1 MVSSSFN
8 LLNLSALNGTNGFII
23 NGIAE
28 YDQLGYSVS
37 NAGDINNDGIDDLI
51 IGASASRPNGNNRI
65 GQSYVVFGKTNLGSG
80 GSLNL
85 SNLNGTNGFLIK
97 GITQSYQS
105 SYSVSNAGDINN
117 DGIDDLIIGI
127 RNTDPYDKDDA
138 GQSYV
143 VFGGTN
149 LGSGGTLNL
158 SSLDGTNGFI
168 INGIAVE
175 DTYSS
180 SYSVSNAGDINNDG
194 IDDLIIGRVYTDPNG
209 NNPIG
214 QSYVVFGRT
223 NLGSGGTLNLSSLDG
238 TNGFL
243 IKGIAEKDYSGYSV
257 SNAGD
262 INNDGI
268 DDLIIGAPIANPNGN
283 YRAGQTYV
291 VFGGTNLGSGGTL
304 NLSSL
309 DGTNGFLINGI
320 AENDL
325 LGDFV
330 NNAGDINNDGI
341 DDLII
346 GALNP
351 YPYSRNYPWQSYVVF
366 GERNLGSGGT
376 LNLSS
381 LDGTNGFLINGIAIG
396 DDSVGISVRNA
407 EDINND
413 GIDDLIIGAPAANPN
428 GIRDAGQS
436 YVVFGGTNLG
446 SGGIFNLGFLNGNNG
461 FIINGIAANDLSG
474 TSVSNAGDINN
485 DGIDDLIIG
494 APYAN
499 LNGKEV
505 AGQSYVV
512 FGGTNIASSN
522 TSPNLTGTANA
533 DNLFST
539 PSNNIIN
546 GLTGD
551 DTIKGNGGQ
560 DKFLFRLG
568 DGDDTIADFGGIG
581 KGTTPTS
588 AVIAN
593 VDTLQ
598 FKGSGLTAQNL
609 QLTQNGNNLEVTFEK
624 AAFTKVTLQNFK
636 LENLDNLPE
645 SGSQPALSNIEFDGQ
660 TSPFDSF
667 DVFDA
672 NSTQTSLFNKNTVTF
687 LNDLNNNIT
696 GFDNSNDVVN
706 GQGGDDIINGNS
718 GNDLLRG
725 GTGNDTLVGGAGN
738 DTLVGSAGAD
748 PFFNLSDLNGTNGFI
763 INGIAAG
770 DSSGYLVSNAGDI
783 NSDGIDDL
791 IIEAPAVYP
800 YDKDSAWQSYV
811 VFGGTNLGS
820 GGTFNLSDLNGT
832 NGFLINGIAEGD
844 SLGNSVSNAG
854 DINNDGI
861 DDLIIWG
868 LNGGNKAVGQSYVV
882 FGQRNLGSDGTLNLS
897 SLDGTNGFFI
907 NGIAGA
913 DISGESVSN
922 AGDINNDGIDD
933 LIIGAISTSPNGIAE
948 AGQSYVVFG
957 RTNLGSG
964 GTLNVSSLDGTNG
977 FAINGIAK
985 YGHSGYSV
993 SNAGDINNDG
1003 IDDLI
1008 IGSRKFTPE
1017 YYNDDDSTGQSYVV
1031 FGGTNLGRGGILNL
1045 SDLNG
1050 TNGFIING
1058 IAANDL
1064 LGSSVSN
1071 AGDINNDGI
1080 DDLIIAAKYAF
1091 RNGKDSAGQSY
1102 IVFGGTNVGS
1112 SGTLNLSD
1120 LNGTNGFLINVI
1132 AKGDSSSYSVS
1143 KAGDI
1148 NGDGID
1154 DLIIGSYHTTTNG
1167 KDSAG
1172 QSYVVFGG
1180 TNVGS
1185 SGTLNLSDLNGTN
1198 GFIINGIAAND
1209 LSGKSVSNAGDIN
1222 GDGIDDLII
1231 GATDADPNGKQS
1243 AGQSY
1248 VVFGRTNINSDDTLN
1263 PTVTPGNDTLTGN
1276 SRQDKFVFHPDDGN
1290 DTITDFSGIGKGTT
1304 PTSAVIASL
1313 DTLQFIGSGLTAQNL
1328 QLTQN
1333 ANNLEVTFE
1342 NVANTKVTLQN
1353 FKLESLDNLPASGAT
1368 PAIGN
1373 ILFDGQTNI
1382 ADSFDVFDANSTQ
1395 TSLFNKNTV
1404 TFLNDLNNSITGFEN
1419 SNDVI
1424 NAQGG
1429 NDIIYGLSGNDLLRG
1444 GAGNDT
1450 LVGGAGNDTL
1460 VGGAGADYF
1469 VFNTDAVFGATA
1481 VSVDAMSTTG
1491 YAYADFNSSQGDK
1504 IVLDK
1509 TTFSV
1514 IASTPG
1520 TGFSN
1525 KSDFQIIFN
1534 GGTSTAKII
1543 YDAVSGQLFYNPDG
1557 SAAGFGSGGLFA
1569 TLTGA
1574 PALSA
1579 SDFVVQV

>member
-1 MVSSSFN
+1 MANSSFN
-8 LLNLSALNGTNGFII
+8 LLNLSDLNGTNGFII
-23 NGIAE
+23 NGIAQS
-28 YDQLGYSVS
+28 DQLGYSVS

-51 IGASASRPNGNNRI
+51 IGALAARPNGKNAVGQSYVLFGKTNVGSGGSLNLSSLDGTNGFLINGIAAGDNSGYSVSNAGDINNDGI
-65 GQSYVVFGKTNLGSG
+65 DDLIIGTSNTDPYDKDNAGQSYVVFGETNLGSG

-85 SNLNGTNGFLIK
+85 SDLNGTNGFIIN
-97 GITQSYQS
+97 GIAVDTYS

-117 DGIDDLIIGI
+117 DGIDDLIIG
-127 RNTDPYDKDDA
+127 A
-138 GQSYV
+138 G
-143 VFGGTN
+143 
-149 LGSGGTLNL
+149 
-158 SSLDGTNGFI
+158 
-168 INGIAVE
+168 
-175 DTYSS
+175 
-180 SYSVSNAGDINNDG
+180 
-194 IDDLIIGRVYTDPNG
+194 YTDPNG
-209 NNPIG
+209 KYNAG

-243 IKGIAEKDYSGYSV
+243 INGIAENDFLGGSV
-257 SNAGD
+257 TNAGD

-268 DDLIIGAPIANPNGN
+268 DDLIIGAPGAKRNGKN
-283 YRAGQTYV
+283 AVGQSYV
-291 VFGGTNLGSGGTL
+291 VFGGTNLGSGGSL

-325 LGDFV
+325 LGAFV
-330 NNAGDINNDGI
+330 SNAGDINNDGI
-341 DDLII
+341 DDLIV

-366 GERNLGSGGT
+366 GKRNLGSGGT
-376 LNLSS
+376 LNLSF
-381 LDGTNGFLINGIAIG
+381 LDGTNGFLINGIAVG
-396 DDSVGISVRNA
+396 DDSEGISIRNA

-436 YVVFGGTNLG
+436 YVVFGERNLG
-446 SGGIFNLGFLNGNNG
+446 SGGIFNLAFLNGNNG
-461 FIINGIAANDLSG
+461 FIINGIAANDFSG
-474 TSVSNAGDINN
+474 KSVSNAGDINN

-499 LNGKEV
+499 PNGREV

-512 FGGTNIASSN
+512 FGGTNIATSN

-533 DNLFST
+533 DNLFGT

-551 DTIKGNGGQ
+551 DTIKGNGGE
-560 DKFLFRLG
+560 DKFVFRLG

-581 KGTTPTS
+581 KNTTPTS
-588 AVIAN
+588 AAIAN

-609 QLTQNGNNLEVTFEK
+609 QLTQNDNNLEVTFEK
-624 AAFTKVTLQNFK
+624 VAFTKVTLQNFK

-645 SGSQPALSNIEFDGQ
+645 SSSRTALGNILFDGQ
-660 TSPFDSF
+660 TNIADSF

-672 NSTQTSLFNKNTVTF
+672 NSTQTTLFNKNTVTF

-706 GQGGDDIINGNS
+706 GQGGDDIIDGKS

-725 GTGNDTLVGGAGN
+725 GAGNDTLVGGAGN

-783 NSDGIDDL
+783 NNDGIDDL
-791 IIEAPAVYP
+791 IIGAPSFYP
-800 YDKDSAWQSYV
+800 YDRDSTGQNYV
-811 VFGGTNLGS
+811 VFGGRNLGS
-820 GGTFNLSDLNGT
+820 GGTFNLSDLNGI
-832 NGFLINGIAEGD
+832 NGFLINGIAQ
-844 SLGNSVSNAG
+844 GNKLAGSVSNAG

-868 LNGGNKAVGQSYVV
+868 PYTNLNDNKTLGQSYVV
-882 FGQRNLGSDGTLNLS
+882 FGQTNLGSDGTLNLS
-897 SLDGTNGFFI
+897 DLNGTNGFFI
-907 NGIAGA
+907 NGIAGY
-913 DISGESVSN
+913 DYSGSSVSN

-933 LIIGAISTSPNGIAE
+933 LIIGAIGTSPNGKYE

-964 GTLNVSSLDGTNG
+964 GTLDVSSLNGTNG
-977 FAINGIAK
+977 FAINGVVED
-985 YGHSGYSV
+985 GHSGYSV

-1017 YYNDDDSTGQSYVV
+1017 GYNDDPGQSYVV
-1031 FGGTNLGRGGILNL
+1031 FGGTNVGSGGILNL

-1050 TNGFIING
+1050 NNGFIING
-1058 IAANDL
+1058 IAEFDYS
-1064 LGSSVSN
+1064 GSSVSN

-1080 DDLIIAAKYAF
+1080 DDLIIAAEYAF
-1091 RNGKDSAGQSY
+1091 RNGKDFAGQSY
-1102 IVFGGTNVGS
+1102 VVFGGTNVGS
-1112 SGTLNLSD
+1112 GGTLNLSD

-1148 NGDGID
+1148 NNDGID
-1154 DLIIGSYHTTTNG
+1154 DLIIGESDVTANG
-1167 KDSAG
+1167 KNSAG

-1180 TNVGS
+1180 TNLGS

-1222 GDGIDDLII
+1222 NDGIDDLII
-1231 GATDADPNGKQS
+1231 GATDADPNGKNA

-1263 PTVTPGNDTLTGN
+1263 PTVTPGDDTLTGN
-1276 SRQDKFVFHPDDGN
+1276 RRQDKFAFRPGDGN
-1290 DTITDFSGIGKGTT
+1290 DTITDFSGIGKGSK
-1304 PTSAVIASL
+1304 PSAAAIASL
-1313 DTLQFIGSGLTAQNL
+1313 DSLQFIGSGLTAQNL

-1333 ANNLEVTFE
+1333 GNNLEVTFE

-1353 FKLESLDNLPASGAT
+1353 FKLETLDNLPASGAT

-1382 ADSFDVFDANSTQ
+1382 ADSFDVFDDNSTQ

-1444 GAGNDT
+1444 GDSNDT
-1450 LVGGAGNDTL
+1450 LVGGAGNDTV
-1460 VGGAGADYF
+1460 VGGAGANSF
-1469 VFNTDAVFGATA
+1469 VYNTDAVFGATA
-1481 VSVDAMSTTG
+1481 VGIDAIS
-1491 YAYADFNSSQGDK
+1491 DFNSSQGDK

-1509 TTFSV
+1509 ITFSA
-1514 IASTPG
+1514 ITSTAG

-1525 KSDFQIIFN
+1525 KSDFQIISN
-1534 GGTSTAKII
+1534 GETSTAKII
-1543 YDAVSGQLFYNPDG
+1543 YDAVNGQLFYNQNG

-1574 PALSA
+1574 PTLSA
-1579 SDFVVQV
+1579 SDFIVQV